1 MTALRTHEPAGFW
14 PAVEE
19 TLAAWV
25 MHTTPEDGAVFVLRD
40 TPVLLRV
47 SHAVDPTSISA
58 STLRVL
64 DPNGDVPA
72 GLRWAAFGHVL
83 IWEPLRLLV
92 PGVEHV
98 VTARG
103 LRDRRGRLVA
113 EHWSRFVPCG
123 LSREDLR
130 GP

>member
-1 MTALRTHEPAGFW
+1 MTALRSHESAGPW

-25 MHTTPEDGAVFVLRD
+25 MHTTPEDGALFVLRD
-40 TPVLLRV
+40 TPVLLRL
-47 SHAVDPTSISA
+47 SHAVDPNSITAGSV
-58 STLRVL
+58 RVM
-64 DPNGDVPA
+64 DPGGDVPA
-72 GLRWAAFGHVL
+72 GLRWAAEGHVV
-83 IWEPLRLLV
+83 IWEPRRLLV
-92 PGVEHV
+92 AGVEHV
-98 VTARG
+98 VIARG
-103 LRDRRGRLVA
+103 LVDRRGRQVA

>member
-1 MTALRTHEPAGFW
+1 MTALRSHESAAVW

-40 TPVLLRV
+40 TPVLLRL
-47 SHAVDPTSISA
+47 SHAVDPTSITAGSV
-58 STLRVL
+58 RVM
-64 DPNGDVPA
+64 DPGGDVPA
-72 GLRWAAFGHVL
+72 GLRCAAEGHVV
-83 IWEPLRLLV
+83 IWEPQRLLV

-98 VTARG
+98 VLARG
-103 LRDRRGRLVA
+103 LLDRRGRAVA

-123 LSREDLR
+123 LSRDDLHVT
-130 GP
+130 